1 MWKRPLSTLVS
12 RNNVE
17 WALKIYQHVV
27 SHPCLSVVNF
37 AAEKIHGKI
46 LSGEID
52 VSNESHGIKV
62 GMAGSSAAAG
72 LPGLQERNAGQQR
85 GGCC

>member
-1 MWKRPLSTLVS
+1 MLVKQFS
-12 RNNVE
+12 HTSYPS
-17 WALKIYQHVV
+17 IYA
-27 SHPCLSVVNF
+27 P
-37 AAEKIHGKI
+37 AEKIHGKI

-62 GMAGSSAAAG
+62 GMAGSGAAAG

>member
-1 MWKRPLSTLVS
+1 MIFMTRKSEFSLCILTS
-12 RNNVE
+12 
-17 WALKIYQHVV
+17 
-27 SHPCLSVVNF
+27 

-62 GMAGSSAAAG
+62 GMAGSAAGAG
-72 LPGLQERNAGQQR
+72 LPGLQERNGGQQK